1 MTEPLTVSKDPPL
14 GLFLPEIVILGRALP
29 RGVCGNGKRKDM
41 GTPLWWSD
49 GGVGISGV
57 VCVLKSGVR
66 HPFDL
71 ERGLRYDESTGGDA
85 RSSFGL
91 FDALT

>member
-1 MTEPLTVSKDPPL
+1 M
-14 GLFLPEIVILGRALP
+14 
-29 RGVCGNGKRKDM
+29 
-41 GTPLWWSD
+41 
-49 GGVGISGV
+49 
-57 VCVLKSGVR
+57 CVLEREVR

-91 FDALT
+91 FDALNMILLNRYVAVRALSLFNAV